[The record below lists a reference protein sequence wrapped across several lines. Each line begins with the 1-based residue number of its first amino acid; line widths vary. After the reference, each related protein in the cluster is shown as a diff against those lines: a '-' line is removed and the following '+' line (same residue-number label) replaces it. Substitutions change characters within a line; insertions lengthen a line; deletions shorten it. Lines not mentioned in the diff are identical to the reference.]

1 MRIVT
6 LRAFDVR
13 SASSTVA
20 LISSIVPTR
29 PHVPA
34 SEAAIEPIVSM
45 IKQQQKRVAVGARD
59 CGGVPA
65 WRAELT
71 GRPCRRLRGL
81 MQIVILNGVNL
92 NMLGKRDPEVY
103 GSTTLSQLET

>member
-29 PHVPA
+29 PQVPA

-45 IKQQQKRVAVGARD
+45 ISSSSSA
-59 CGGVPA
+59 
-65 WRAELT
+65 
-71 GRPCRRLRGL
+71 
-81 MQIVILNGVNL
+81 
-92 NMLGKRDPEVY
+92 
-103 GSTTLSQLET
+103 